1 MTVLTKLLSAASFAA
16 AKLGQKGSVR
26 WTGKQGL
33 NNLMEFPFASTFLS
47 EAGGLVVRV
56 RMEKCT
62 ADVTVDGI
70 KAANKIGTTDCMY
83 ESADK

>member
-47 EAGGLVVRV
+47 EADGLIIRGKMKKMHG
-56 RMEKCT
+56 RR
-62 ADVTVDGI
+62 
-70 KAANKIGTTDCMY
+70 Y
-83 ESADK
+83 S